1 LLDDAAAGVRPQAED
16 AAGQILGQVVH
27 DQPGEPGGGSI
38 GIVAE
43 WASQN
48 FSQSSLGGHNQP
60 LPEPP
65 AEDAYLRT
73 DFLIF
78 CELKVQGAKEL
89 LRMTNPD
96 GTIGHTELRI
106 GDSVVMLGQA
116 SEQWKAMPC
125 MLYLYVTD
133 VDALYRRAVQ
143 AGGVSIKE
151 PQDQFYGDRTAG
163 VQDKNGNQWWL
174 GMHIEDVSTEEL
186 QRRHAAARGGQA
198 AG

>member
-1 LLDDAAAGVRPQAED
+1 MSKSVKPIPDGYQSVIPYLVVSDAVAQIEFMKQA
-16 AAGQILGQVVH
+16 L
-27 DQPGEPGGGSI
+27 
-38 GIVAE
+38 
-43 WASQN
+43 
-48 FSQSSLGGHNQP
+48 
-60 LPEPP
+60 
-65 AEDAYLRT
+65 
-73 DFLIF
+73 
-78 CELKVQGAKEL
+78 GAKEL

-96 GTIGHTELRI
+96 GTIGHAEMRI

-116 SEQWKAMPC
+116 GEQWKPMPC

-133 VDALYRRAVQ
+133 VDALYLRAVD

-163 VQDKNGNQWWL
+163 VQDKNGNQWCF
-174 GMHIEDVSTEEL
+174 GTHIEDVSTEEL